1 MISKDQPAIFPPHV
15 AAGVSSVED
24 GNMKY
29 IEKGLVQL
37 EVDENRSRF
46 LGKLGMRPDQTV
58 LIQTTYEGED
68 YNRYKVIDENHR
80 GQGMVKPILFDS
92 DSLATKA
99 RNVAIFL
106 PIADCIGAILYDP
119 AKQALMVAHL
129 GRQHTEQHGATKS
142 VEFMTEKF
150 GTDPR
155 NLIIW
160 AGPAPFKE
168 SYPLFSFAN
177 RSLHDVNTEHLK
189 AAGVTPSN
197 ITVCQVD
204 TTTVDTG
211 YFSHSAFLKGVRET
225 DGRYAIVAM
234 LR

>member
-46 LGKLGMRPDQTV
+46 LGKLGIRPDQTV

-68 YNRYKVIDENHR
+68 YNRYRIVDENHR
-80 GQGMVKPILFDS
+80 GQGIVKPVLFDS
-92 DSLATKA
+92 DSLATEA
-99 RNVAIFL
+99 RNVALFL

-119 AKQALMVAHL
+119 ANQAIMVAHL
-129 GRQHTEQHGATKS
+129 GRQHTEQHGAAKS
-142 VEFMTEKF
+142 VEFMSTNF
-150 GTDPR
+150 GTKPGD
-155 NLIIW
+155 LLVW
-160 AGPAPFKE
+160 VGPAPSEKT
-168 SYPLFSFAN
+168 YPLFSFAN
-177 RSLHDVNTEHLK
+177 RSLHDVNVEQLR
-189 AAGVTPSN
+189 GVGVNLAN

-204 TTTVDTG
+204 TTIDTG
-211 YFSHSAFLKGVRET
+211 YFSHSEFLKGNRET
-225 DGRYAIVAM
+225 DGRYAVAAM
-234 LR
+234 LK